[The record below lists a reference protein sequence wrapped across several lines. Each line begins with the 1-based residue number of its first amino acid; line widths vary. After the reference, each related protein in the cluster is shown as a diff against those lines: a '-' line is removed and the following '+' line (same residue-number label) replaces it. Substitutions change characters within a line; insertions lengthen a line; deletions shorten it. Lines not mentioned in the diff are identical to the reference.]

1 MVGRTTGDVVVLGLE
16 HIGEQPIASIST
28 STRTYIANGLLCH
41 NSHGDPGAIDFAALL
56 TYAKEDAGVDP
67 G

>member
-1 MVGRTTGDVVVLGLE
+1 
-16 HIGEQPIASIST
+16 
-28 STRTYIANGLLCH
+28 
-41 NSHGDPGAIDFAALL
+41 HGDPGAIDFAALL